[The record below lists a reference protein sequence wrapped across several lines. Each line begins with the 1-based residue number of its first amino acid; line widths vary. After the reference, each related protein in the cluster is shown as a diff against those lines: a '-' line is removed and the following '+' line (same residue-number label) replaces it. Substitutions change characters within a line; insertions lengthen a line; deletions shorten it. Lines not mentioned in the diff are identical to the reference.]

1 MFAPTVLFKY
11 AAELPGFEFGNEA
24 QIYFLFSRTWCI
36 GGLVLLSYFSTL
48 CIVCKT
54 KCGMTNT
61 MQYYFQVLCPLSH
74 WGRMN
79 HIHIIH
85 IIPKLHLHFLSACE
99 NCNNKKKKNVERP
112 FIFLNSHTSSGFEG
126 WECKLW
132 AGACWRALAYFD
144 VEQKRGEERKEKE
157 ITEESWERK
166 MCCKDREEG
175 SETER
180 ERRWGIKKRRGE
192 TGSRYIVQ
200 LNILSLALPTSVC
213 WINRTVCDNILQ
225 GLTAA
230 LSHHLLPL
238 PCYNQPQL
246 VHTPTA
252 S

>member
-1 MFAPTVLFKY
+1 MVWLTQCSIIFRYCVHSVTEGGWITSILSILFPSY
-11 AAELPGFEFGNEA
+11 
-24 QIYFLFSRTWCI
+24 TCI
-36 GGLVLLSYFSTL
+36 SSQHVKIAT
-48 CIVCKT
+48 T
-54 KCGMTNT
+54 T
-61 MQYYFQVLCPLSH
+61 
-74 WGRMN
+74 
-79 HIHIIH
+79 
-85 IIPKLHLHFLSACE
+85 
-99 NCNNKKKKNVERP
+99 KKNVERP